1 MLLSF
6 YLFYTK
12 SGNIILHK
20 NMQTDIIYLDFAKA
34 FDSAD
39 HNIFLAKLRAYSAM
53 V

>member
-6 YLFYTK
+6 YLFFMKIGEY
-12 SGNIILHK
+12 LHK
-20 NMQTDIIYLDFAKA
+20 NIQTDVIYLDFAKA

-39 HNIFLAKLRAYSAM
+39 HNILLAKLRAYSAM